1 MSDMYTEAV
10 MDHFSNPR
18 NVGEIK
24 DADGVGEAGNPVCG
38 DIMRIYVK
46 IEDQR
51 IVDIKFKTFGCGA
64 AIATSSILTE
74 MVKGKTIAEAEKVT
88 NRAVAEA
95 LGGLPPHKMHCS
107 NLAADALHK
116 ALDAY
121 RQSHLQFTAGEADS
135 SSAIG

>member
-1 MSDMYTEAV
+1 MYTEAV

-18 NVGEIK
+18 NVGEIN

-74 MVKGKTIAEAEKVT
+74 MVKGKTIAEAEKIT